1 MLLRGADDFLYMTTS
16 KELAQK
22 FLAVINEGFPSH
34 GCNFNKTK
42 TQTNLVGKGHFLKIL
57 KIFEFKKLK
66 IGHYNDCRCLMTWL
80 IMFISRIHLNPVN
93 KNRFLSIR

>member
-42 TQTNLVGKGHFLKIL
+42 TQTNLVGKGHFIFI
-57 KIFEFKKLK
+57 KIFQMSE
-66 IGHYNDCRCLMTWL
+66 
-80 IMFISRIHLNPVN
+80 
-93 KNRFLSIR
+93 